1 MAFMKR
7 VRLDDELISQGICAD
22 RADALRTLMAG
33 LVSSGGERLTSP
45 GLKVTPG
52 LPLHVKGRIPYVG
65 RGGLKLEGALDA
77 FDIDPTGLACL
88 DVGCSTGGF
97 TDCLLKRGAATVVS
111 VDVGRAQFDW
121 SLRQDDRVTLHERTN
136 VTQLPELGYESAI
149 DLAVCDV
156 SFTSIAN
163 IIDAVLACLTLSG
176 SFCTLVKPQFE
187 APAALVG
194 EGGIVT
200 DPAVRV
206 DALVAVIE
214 LFAAKGL
221 FPVDV
226 GRAQFDWSLRQDD
239 RVTLHERTNVTQLPE
254 LGYESAIDLAVC
266 DVSFTSIANIIDAV
280 LACLTP
286 MGSFCTLVKPQFEA
300 PAALV
305 GEGGIVTDPAV
316 RVDTLVAVIELF
328 AAKGLFPVD
337 VCVSPIHGAKGNV
350 EFFLYGTRF
359 APGERS
365 NDELQAQVS
374 ALSEKAA
381 TL

>member
-77 FDIDPTGLACL
+77 FCIDPTGLACL

-121 SLRQDDRVTLHERTN
+121 SLRQDERVTLHERTN
-136 VTQLPELGYESAI
+136 VTQLPELGYGGSI

-163 IIDAVLACLTLSG
+163 IIDAVLACLKPSG
-176 SFCTLVKPQFE
+176 SFCTLVN
-187 APAALVG
+187 
-194 EGGIVT
+194 
-200 DPAVRV
+200 
-206 DALVAVIE
+206 
-214 LFAAKGL
+214 
-221 FPVDV
+221 PV
-226 GRAQFDWSLRQDD
+226 
-239 RVTLHERTNVTQLPE
+239 
-254 LGYESAIDLAVC
+254 
-266 DVSFTSIANIIDAV
+266 
-280 LACLTP
+280 
-286 MGSFCTLVKPQFEA
+286 
-300 PAALV
+300 
-305 GEGGIVTDPAV
+305 
-316 RVDTLVAVIELF
+316 
-328 AAKGLFPVD
+328 
-337 VCVSPIHGAKGNV
+337 
-350 EFFLYGTRF
+350 
-359 APGERS
+359 
-365 NDELQAQVS
+365 
-374 ALSEKAA
+374 
-381 TL
+381 

>member
-77 FDIDPTGLACL
+77 FGIDPTGLACL

-136 VTQLPELGYESAI
+136 VTQLPELGYAGAI

-163 IIDAVLACLTLSG
+163 IIDAVLACLAPIG
-176 SFCTLVKPQFE
+176 AFCTLVKPQFE

-200 DPAVRV
+200 DPAVR
-206 DALVAVIE
+206 
-214 LFAAKGL
+214 
-221 FPVDV
+221 
-226 GRAQFDWSLRQDD
+226 R
-239 RVTLHERTNVTQLPE
+239 
-254 LGYESAIDLAVC
+254 
-266 DVSFTSIANIIDAV
+266 
-280 LACLTP
+280 
-286 MGSFCTLVKPQFEA
+286 
-300 PAALV
+300 
-305 GEGGIVTDPAV
+305 
-316 RVDTLVAVIELF
+316 DTLVAAVELF

-350 EFFLYGTRF
+350 EFFLYGTRL

-365 NDELQAQVS
+365 DDVLQSQVS

>member
-1 MAFMKR
+1 MSNKT
-7 VRLDDELISQGICAD
+7 RLDVLLVERGLEQTRQ
-22 RADALRTLMAG
+22 RAQAMIMSG
-33 LVSSGGERLTSP
+33 LVFVDGQRVDKAGTAVPNDAQIEVRGNTL
-45 GLKVTPG
+45 
-52 LPLHVKGRIPYVG
+52 RYVS

-77 FDIDPTGLACL
+77 FGINPTGLACL

-121 SLRQDDRVTLHERTN
+121 SLRQDDRVTLLERTN
-136 VTQLPELGYESAI
+136 VTQLPELGYAGAI

-163 IIDAVLACLTLSG
+163 IIDAVLACLAPTG
-176 SFCTLVKPQFE
+176 AFCTLVKPQFE

-200 DPAVRV
+200 DPAVR
-206 DALVAVIE
+206 
-214 LFAAKGL
+214 
-221 FPVDV
+221 
-226 GRAQFDWSLRQDD
+226 R
-239 RVTLHERTNVTQLPE
+239 
-254 LGYESAIDLAVC
+254 
-266 DVSFTSIANIIDAV
+266 
-280 LACLTP
+280 
-286 MGSFCTLVKPQFEA
+286 
-300 PAALV
+300 
-305 GEGGIVTDPAV
+305 
-316 RVDTLVAVIELF
+316 DTLVAAVELF

-359 APGERS
+359 ESGDRS
-365 NDELQAQVS
+365 QDVLQSQVS
-374 ALSEKAA
+374 VLSEKAA

>member
-45 GLKVTPG
+45 GLKVIPG

-77 FDIDPTGLACL
+77 FGINPTGLACL

-136 VTQLPELGYESAI
+136 VTQLPELGYAGAI

-163 IIDAVLACLTLSG
+163 IIDAVLACLAPTG
-176 SFCTLVKPQFE
+176 AFCTLVKPQFE
-187 APAALVG
+187 AGKEKVGKKGVVREAATHR
-194 EGGIVT
+194 E
-200 DPAVRV
+200 
-206 DALVAVIE
+206 VIE
-214 LFAAKGL
+214 AASGFAVQNGFSAVGL
-221 FPVDV
+221 DF
-226 GRAQFDWSLRQDD
+226 
-239 RVTLHERTNVTQLPE
+239 
-254 LGYESAIDLAVC
+254 
-266 DVSFTSIANIIDAV
+266 
-280 LACLTP
+280 
-286 MGSFCTLVKPQFEA
+286 
-300 PAALV
+300 
-305 GEGGIVTDPAV
+305 
-316 RVDTLVAVIELF
+316 
-328 AAKGLFPVD
+328 
-337 VCVSPIHGAKGNV
+337 SPIKGPEGNI
-350 EFFLYGTRF
+350 EFLMHVRKCVQPEGLPQRTIE
-359 APGERS
+359 AV
-365 NDELQAQVS
+365 VS
-374 ALSEKAA
+374 KAHES
-381 TL
+381 L

>member
-45 GLKVTPG
+45 GLKVIPG

-77 FDIDPTGLACL
+77 FGINPTALACL

-121 SLRQDDRVTLHERTN
+121 SLRQDDRVMLHERTN
-136 VTQLPELGYESAI
+136 VTQLPELGYAGAI

-163 IIDAVLACLTLSG
+163 IIDAVLA
-176 SFCTLVKPQFE
+176 
-187 APAALVG
+187 LVG

-200 DPAVRV
+200 DPAVR
-206 DALVAVIE
+206 
-214 LFAAKGL
+214 
-221 FPVDV
+221 
-226 GRAQFDWSLRQDD
+226 
-239 RVTLHERTNVTQLPE
+239 H
-254 LGYESAIDLAVC
+254 
-266 DVSFTSIANIIDAV
+266 
-280 LACLTP
+280 
-286 MGSFCTLVKPQFEA
+286 
-300 PAALV
+300 
-305 GEGGIVTDPAV
+305 
-316 RVDTLVAVIELF
+316 DTLVAAVELF

-359 APGERS
+359 ALGERTD
-365 NDELQAQVS
+365 DELQSQVS
-374 ALSEKAA
+374 VLSEKAA